1 MERLGPFEPAPA
13 MAVAVSGGADSTA
26 LALLARNWV
35 VPRGGSLLALV
46 VDHGLRAESGAEA
59 SLTLSR
65 LSQRGIAGRLLTLHG
80 LARGPGL
87 AARARIARHAALA
100 AACAEMGILH
110 LLLGHHM
117 RDQAETL
124 RMRTCARSGAAGLA
138 AMAALAEGELVRLL
152 RPLLAV
158 PPGWLRQFLHGEG
171 MEWVEDPSNTDPAS
185 MRARVRAQLNDPDG
199 DGFAVMSGL
208 VRTRQLGEQRAGV
221 ERATAAELAREV
233 RLHPE
238 GWALL
243 PPRGR
248 VSVIHVDD
256 LARLLVTLL
265 SAENV
270 SKCLFEAD
278 DGTAGGWSHEAFAK
292 AIGAAVGRDIRAM
305 HAPSFLLKFAG
316 WADRAIR
323 GPKAKLTPD
332 RANYLAHPDWTIDP
346 KAAPAIAL
354 WQPEIATEL
363 GLKDT
368 VDWYRKHGWM

>member
-1 MERLGPFEPAPA
+1 MKTVALTGATGFVGRITLDRLVAAGWHVRALTRRDQHKKAGVSWVHGRLDDAASLNELCKGADAVLHIAGVVNAPHAAGFESGNVTGTANMIA
-13 MAVAVSGGADSTA
+13 AAQSAGIHRFVAVSS
-26 LALLARNWV
+26 
-35 VPRGGSLLALV
+35 
-46 VDHGLRAESGAEA
+46 
-59 SLTLSR
+59 
-65 LSQRGIAGRLLTLHG
+65 
-80 LARGPGL
+80 L
-87 AARARIARHAALA
+87 AAREPALSVYGASKAKAENLVKASTLDWTVIRPPGVYGPGDTEMFDMFRIA
-100 AACAEMGILH
+100 
-110 LLLGHHM
+110 
-117 RDQAETL
+117 TK
-124 RMRTCARSGAAGLA
+124 
-138 AMAALAEGELVRLL
+138 
-152 RPLLAV
+152 
-158 PPGWLRQFLHGEG
+158 
-171 MEWVEDPSNTDPAS
+171 
-185 MRARVRAQLNDPDG
+185 
-199 DGFAVMSGL
+199 
-208 VRTRQLGEQRAGV
+208 
-221 ERATAAELAREV
+221 
-233 RLHPE
+233 

-292 AIGAAVGRDIRAM
+292 AIGAAVGRDIRAV
-305 HAPSFLLKFAG
+305 HAPGYLLKFAG
-316 WADRAIR
+316 WADRVIR

>member
-1 MERLGPFEPAPA
+1 MKTVALTGATGFVGRITLDRLVAAGWHVRALTRRDQHKKAGVSWVHGRLDDAASLDELCNGADAVLHIAGVVNASDAAGFESGNVKGTANMIA
-13 MAVAVSGGADSTA
+13 AAQSAGIHRFVAVSS
-26 LALLARNWV
+26 
-35 VPRGGSLLALV
+35 
-46 VDHGLRAESGAEA
+46 
-59 SLTLSR
+59 
-65 LSQRGIAGRLLTLHG
+65 
-80 LARGPGL
+80 L
-87 AARARIARHAALA
+87 AAREPALSVYGASKAKAENLVKASTLDWTVIRPPGVYGPGDTEMFDMFRIA
-100 AACAEMGILH
+100 
-110 LLLGHHM
+110 
-117 RDQAETL
+117 TK
-124 RMRTCARSGAAGLA
+124 
-138 AMAALAEGELVRLL
+138 
-152 RPLLAV
+152 
-158 PPGWLRQFLHGEG
+158 
-171 MEWVEDPSNTDPAS
+171 
-185 MRARVRAQLNDPDG
+185 
-199 DGFAVMSGL
+199 
-208 VRTRQLGEQRAGV
+208 
-221 ERATAAELAREV
+221 
-233 RLHPE
+233 

-292 AIGAAVGRDIRAM
+292 AIGAAVGRDIRAV
-305 HAPSFLLKFAG
+305 HAPAFLLKFAG
-316 WADRAIR
+316 WADRVIR

-332 RANYLAHPDWTIDP
+332 RASYLAHPDWTIDP